1 MCFTCRK
8 WSNMYVIDSECRS
21 SEAED
26 FESFVPFWSTLVP
39 RIANI
44 RDWSRHRFRQR
55 SWSVFMRWNWSD
67 FHQFSWSPGFCDI
80 IFIDEL
86 NLFTPKADFL
96 FLTLK
101 SWFFSCMQ
109 PANITHIH
117 FHSLWQ
123 APTPQTFKIKKK
135 PILWFSLVKNFIYDF
150 WLVRYSFLKC
160 EKPSNISEFMQF
172 ITNHNS
178 LEYILVYMCILW
190 EEKANKL
197 QVHPYKPVLWLPT
210 FKSPD
215 EWATT
220 KQACRDELVV

>member
-26 FESFVPFWSTLVP
+26 FESFVPFCSTLVP

-44 RDWSRHRFRQR
+44 RDRSRHRFRQR

-123 APTPQTFKIKKK
+123 APTPQTFKIKKNPYYGFHWLK
-135 PILWFSLVKNFIYDF
+135 ISFTTFDWSDTHFSSVKNHPTYQNLCSLWQIIIA
-150 WLVRYSFLKC
+150 WS
-160 EKPSNISEFMQF
+160 IS
-172 ITNHNS
+172 
-178 LEYILVYMCILW
+178 
-190 EEKANKL
+190 
-197 QVHPYKPVLWLPT
+197 
-210 FKSPD
+210 
-215 EWATT
+215 
-220 KQACRDELVV
+220 